1 MKRSQQVALCGVV
14 AALCTLLLF
23 MTGMFPFSTY
33 ALPALAGLLMVT
45 VAVETGASWAFT
57 LYVAV
62 SILSLLMTPDK
73 EAMLMF
79 IMFFG
84 HYPITK
90 FQLEKIKFKPLVV
103 LLKFICF
110 NFCIIISYII
120 IIYIFQIPDVLTDF
134 GDFGKYSVYILL
146 GLGNVLFMIYDF
158 ALSQVMRAYIYWFRH
173 RFLRRSSK

>member
-1 MKRSQQVALCGVV
+1 MKLSQQVPDCGMV

-23 MTGMFPFSTY
+23 LTGMFPFSTY
-33 ALPALAGLLMVT
+33 ALPALAGLLMVS

-62 SILSLLMTPDK
+62 SLLSLLLTPDK

-79 IMFFG
+79 IAFFG

-90 FQLEKIKFKPLVV
+90 FQLEKIRFKPLCW

-110 NFCIIISYII
+110 NACVVASYLVIL
-120 IIYIFQIPDVLTDF
+120 YVFQIPDILTEF
-134 GDFGKYSVYILL
+134 GNFGRYSVYILL
-146 GLGNVLFMIYDF
+146 ALGNVLFLAYDF
-158 ALSQVMRAYIYWFRH
+158 ALAQVMRVYTFWFRPK
-173 RFLRRSSK
+173 FLRRSSK